1 MGRRT
6 KAGATAPHSSAT
18 GNSPITFHQRD
29 DGVMTQHHTGARRQE
44 QVGTRE
50 LPNPDAWLTPGVAPG
65 RRVKTDPRRG
75 SSCAVHLK
83 RHERRES
90 RRQNW
95 TGPKP
100 AQNTQERFPRNSL
113 GGLLEKSAD
122 PKVGHQSAPVGR
134 EAHENLKRTAALKDS
149 PKTRTLGM

>member
-18 GNSPITFHQRD
+18 GNSPISFHQRD

-50 LPNPDAWLTPGVAPG
+50 LPNPGAWLTPGVAPG

-90 RRQNW
+90 RRKGWTGIQHTDKRFSRNSSEQLLVKPADPRIGSAW
-95 TGPKP
+95 ALTGPKTYE
-100 AQNTQERFPRNSL
+100 NT
-113 GGLLEKSAD
+113 
-122 PKVGHQSAPVGR
+122 
-134 EAHENLKRTAALKDS
+134 
-149 PKTRTLGM
+149 

>member
-1 MGRRT
+1 MGRRA

-18 GNSPITFHQRD
+18 GNSPISFHQRD

-50 LPNPDAWLTPGVAPG
+50 LPNPGAWLTPGVAPG

-90 RRQNW
+90 RRQDW
-95 TGPKP
+95 TGPEP

-113 GGLLEKSAD
+113 WGLLEKSAD
-122 PKVGHQSAPVGR
+122 HPSGVLGPLLGEDLPSPNGALARQSAK
-134 EAHENLKRTAALKDS
+134 N
-149 PKTRTLGM
+149 M